1 MYKVTSKFCLA
12 DKEDQLVKV
21 YFINEIPFTYDTVD
35 AIMCKDEKVMSEAI
49 MNPTIS
55 LELIAQ
61 KSDYLIKENLHPLL
75 SDVTLHPESVLPDT
89 F

>member
-1 MYKVTSKFCLA
+1 MYKVTSKYCLS
-12 DKEDQLVKV
+12 DKEDQVVKV
-21 YFINEIPFTYDTVD
+21 YFINEIPFTYDTID
-35 AIMCKDEKVMSEAI
+35 DIISKDEKVMNEAI
-49 MNPTIS
+49 MNPSIS

>member
-1 MYKVTSKFCLA
+1 MYKVTSKYCLS
-12 DKEDQLVKV
+12 DQEDQVVKV

-35 AIMCKDEKVMSEAI
+35 DIISKDEKVMNEAI
-49 MNPTIS
+49 MNPSIS

>member
-1 MYKVTSKFCLA
+1 MYKVTSKYCLS
-12 DKEDQLVKV
+12 DQEDQVVKV
-21 YFINEIPFTYDTVD
+21 YFINEIPFTYDTID
-35 AIMCKDEKVMSEAI
+35 DIISKDEKVMSEAI
-49 MNPTIS
+49 MNPSIS

-61 KSDYLIKENLHPLL
+61 KSDYLIKEDLHPLL

>member
-1 MYKVTSKFCLA
+1 MYKVTSKICLSE
-12 DKEDQLVKV
+12 EDGSLIKV
-21 YFINEIPFTYDTVD
+21 YFINEIPFTYDALD
-35 AIMCKDEKVMSEAI
+35 DIISKDETAMNEAI

-55 LELIAQ
+55 LNLIAQ

-75 SDVTLHPESVLPDT
+75 SDVTLHPESILPDT